1 MNKLIL
7 CCGLLSAAALAS
19 AFTPPFENLKIK
31 RNDNSVQIAYGP
43 QNRFSASG
51 AIFPK
56 ELATLVSISEEEK
69 SLVIDTTHLAEKA
82 PKGVIRLN
90 FNGIKAKDV
99 IKQPGDRTNRISV
112 RFSCDRSGIPV
123 TILIEGNALDKEG
136 KRQHYWRAKNA
147 VSVEGEQTVSF
158 DQIFP
163 ESISGLSVRFQVRG
177 GAVFHLYE
185 ILCEPVTVK
194 SSLNPAKNYLWNGGA
209 ERQFY
214 GTFMYAPRFA
224 FSEGVSEN
232 WESRVKIDTEIK
244 HSGKASFRFDKT
256 QWPQR
261 TYFNP
266 VPFEQGKPIQFTAW
280 IKADTPCNAEMS
292 MFNGNG
298 SAYLKPIKLTTKWE
312 KYEMLIPAW
321 GEKPA
326 GITKIGGMGPG
337 GLATMQGHTYPHF
350 MFPNNVTVWVDDM
363 AVHSGGKGQHTPE
376 RGIMLSGQLDN
387 PSLRYTNGAEVTAKL
402 HFSNMEPAAAI
413 AAPAWELSDFHGRIL
428 KKGVVPAVSVAAN
441 GTASTEYKIQ
451 LPKDKFGPMNLRFT
465 MNDETVGFILGVLP
479 DGQKNLDKRI
489 GVNYSYSNHDR
500 SVEMLS
506 AFRIGAVRI
515 WSHHERN
522 VHRGFTAAKPFHDAG
537 FYTLMC
543 IETQPDRSAES
554 QVPRDLKPWAAT
566 MKTLAAEH
574 RGFIDAYEILNE
586 PNIWSGLR
594 KNPDPA
600 KFRDV
605 TPEVNAECI
614 RVLGK
619 AIHEGDPNTKLAGPT
634 TCGTA
639 PGWPVAVLTKGADK
653 DLDIISE
660 HCYRDLPEL
669 PDYEPELKTLMT
681 AVRKFKNFPVIS
693 TESGYQTMSIYPDH
707 QRISDLGRNQAD
719 RMTRLTLIG
728 IANGLDQFY
737 QFSFCLREQ
746 GNSFGLS
753 MMGGAD
759 NAYYPIASPTLY
771 ATRGM
776 IDRIYGAK
784 PLKRLPLGSNYRCYL
799 FDRGDVRVAALW
811 KWNGAAETVNSG
823 WKNGTMFDMFG
834 TKIAQDQFVLN
845 TSPIYFESAA
855 SAAELEKQIA
865 KLPLRGDSKVLDI
878 VPRALDSSRFEIE
891 IRNLTGNTLSG
902 ILSVGKEK
910 KEFKDLAPEACV
922 KYAFHTQTAIG
933 LKEQTLKAEALLAS
947 GQRITKAFTLK
958 GIFPARSGSKI
969 IVDGNNRDWSAVT
982 QSQPLTCRTK
992 LNSWTPAEDS
1002 TTASAKFAW
1011 DPDYLYVLVTVNK
1024 GSIQESS
1031 MKTAGTL
1038 FLGDSVQIAMDT
1050 IRNATPGQIGF
1061 QDDDFEYSI
1070 GNLNGKTLVYRHFA
1084 SAPSYDSLEKQI
1096 GIAQDVKAA
1105 VSVKDGKTVYEI
1117 AFPRRAVSPFRLE
1130 PGSAMRINVLVNIA
1144 NAKGRAG
1151 YLELTPGI
1159 GAAKQPGKF
1168 MDLIL
1173 EKK

>member
-1 MNKLIL
+1 MDKKTSTN
-7 CCGLLSAAALAS
+7 
-19 AFTPPFENLKIK
+19 
-31 RNDNSVQIAYGP
+31 
-43 QNRFSASG
+43 ASG
-51 AIFPK
+51 
-56 ELATLVSISEEEK
+56 S
-69 SLVIDTTHLAEKA
+69 
-82 PKGVIRLN
+82 
-90 FNGIKAKDV
+90 
-99 IKQPGDRTNRISV
+99 
-112 RFSCDRSGIPV
+112 
-123 TILIEGNALDKEG
+123 
-136 KRQHYWRAKNA
+136 
-147 VSVEGEQTVSF
+147 
-158 DQIFP
+158 
-163 ESISGLSVRFQVRG
+163 
-177 GAVFHLYE
+177 
-185 ILCEPVTVK
+185 
-194 SSLNPAKNYLWNGGA
+194 
-209 ERQFY
+209 
-214 GTFMYAPRFA
+214 
-224 FSEGVSEN
+224 
-232 WESRVKIDTEIK
+232 
-244 HSGKASFRFDKT
+244 
-256 QWPQR
+256 
-261 TYFNP
+261 
-266 VPFEQGKPIQFTAW
+266 
-280 IKADTPCNAEMS
+280 
-292 MFNGNG
+292 
-298 SAYLKPIKLTTKWE
+298 
-312 KYEMLIPAW
+312 
-321 GEKPA
+321 
-326 GITKIGGMGPG
+326 
-337 GLATMQGHTYPHF
+337 
-350 MFPNNVTVWVDDM
+350 
-363 AVHSGGKGQHTPE
+363 
-376 RGIMLSGQLDN
+376 
-387 PSLRYTNGAEVTAKL
+387 
-402 HFSNMEPAAAI
+402 
-413 AAPAWELSDFHGRIL
+413 
-428 KKGVVPAVSVAAN
+428 
-441 GTASTEYKIQ
+441 
-451 LPKDKFGPMNLRFT
+451 
-465 MNDETVGFILGVLP
+465 
-479 DGQKNLDKRI
+479 
-489 GVNYSYSNHDR
+489 NYSYSNHDR

-639 PGWPVAVLTKGADK
+639 PGWPVAVLSKGSDK

-681 AVRKFKNFPVIS
+681 AVRRFKNFPVIS

-1096 GIAQDVKAA
+1096 GIAQDVKAEI
-1105 VSVKDGKTVYEI
+1105 SVKDGKTVYEI

-1144 NAKGRAG
+1144 NAKGRAD